1 MEPSHF
7 QPTGVNPQGLTAL
20 IRNLGR
26 DCPPTQYLR
35 EFLKNSIEA
44 CERTGEDLGLIRL
57 DFNEII
63 FQEGGFYKLAFTDN
77 GDGMAPEQMLSL
89 LNSLSSSGGVANQ
102 HQNYGVGA
110 KISALTRNHAGIQ
123 YESWKDG
130 KGYCVFICYQ
140 AESDVYGVQ
149 GFVTGTGEPVY
160 ARPISDDDK
169 PDMIGDHGTRVTLMG
184 MNPTQDTMHPP
195 HGVPGTREQWIT
207 NYLNTRF
214 FTLPASI
221 EITARVGYCHP
232 LENPE
237 QNHLQVITGYQE
249 IANHH
254 CHEYGQLRLSDATA
268 YWWILP
274 EDCPIQGHTALIN
287 QGELFDISD
296 SRSQRLS
303 HFGIVVGR
311 NRIILL
317 IEPDDAVQ
325 NTARTNLVRPDG
337 SGLHWH
343 TWQDEFRANMPQA
356 IRNFI
361 DSLLN
366 TRSRITHS
374 NHILQR
380 LKKLLLLYRLSG
392 YKGLKDSATAIDASI
407 DIPSPPEN
415 DPLAADHPKDDDTPS
430 EPENDLSFFP
440 SVQWTNQAQSPQ
452 LTGRAAEYVA
462 LSNLI
467 LANRDFKGFQDLITY
482 FTQRYADTEQYP
494 DLVIDV
500 VSEAAEQALMEC
512 VAGVLSLEGQPHWD
526 GHHIHLALTP
536 ESLSTAVMQ
545 RYWVSGYIDQ
555 AIREKLQQVSAA
567 V

>member
-1 MEPSHF
+1 MSNSLF

-214 FTLPASI
+214 FTLPAST

-254 CHEYGQLRLSDATA
+254 CHEYGQLRLADATA

-274 EDCPIQGHTALIN
+274 EDCAIQGHTALIN
-287 QGELFDISD
+287 QGEIFDISD

-311 NRIILL
+311 NRIILM
-317 IEPDDAVQ
+317 IEPDEAVQ
-325 NTARTNLVRPDG
+325 NTARTNLIKPDG
-337 SGLHWH
+337 SGLNWNA
-343 TWQDEFRANMPQA
+343 WQDEFRANMPGP

-366 TRSRITHS
+366 SRSRVAHS

-380 LKKLLLLYRLSG
+380 LRKLFFLYRLSG
-392 YKGLKDSATAIDASI
+392 YKGLKDPATVIAENK
-407 DIPSPPEN
+407 PPEPAQDPSESH
-415 DPLAADHPKDDDTPS
+415 DPLPPAEETPPA
-430 EPENDLSFFP
+430 EEEHDLSFFP
-440 SVQWTNQAQSPQ
+440 KVQWTNEAQSPQ

-467 LANRDFKGFQDLITY
+467 LANRDFKGFQDLMTY

-494 DLVIDV
+494 ELVIDV
-500 VSEAAEQALMEC
+500 VMEASEQALMEC
-512 VAGVLSLEGQPHWD
+512 VAGVLSMEGQPNWHA
-526 GHHIHLALTP
+526 HHIHLALTP
-536 ESLSTAVMQ
+536 EALSTAVMQ

-555 AIREKLQQVSAA
+555 AIREKLQKIS
-567 V
+567 